1 MSSFVDLV
9 VRVDDLLNAARL
21 EHAFGGALA
30 LMQHVAEPRATWDID
45 VNVSVGPERAADVLE
60 ALASV
65 VSYDDGDLARLT
77 ADRQVRVFAG
87 RYPIDIFLAVHE
99 FHDDLRLAVTRRH
112 FGSTQLPYVSA
123 THLTVLKALFD
134 RPKDWVDIQEMLWAG
149 TVDVERSLGWLVRLL
164 GDDDR
169 VSRLRAMT
177 LTTRPP
183 APSARDL
190 FAPR

>member
-9 VRVDDLLNAARL
+9 IRVDELLSAARL
-21 EHAFGGALA
+21 DHAFGGALA

-45 VNVSVGPERAADVLE
+45 VNVSVGPERAGEVLS
-60 ALASV
+60 ALSEVATH
-65 VSYDDGDLARLT
+65 DEEHLARLVT
-77 ADRQVRVFAG
+77 DRQVRIFAG
-87 RYPIDIFLAVHE
+87 RYPIDIFLAAHE

-112 FGSTQLPYVSA
+112 FGPTQLPYVSA

-169 VSRLRAMT
+169 IPRLRAMA
-177 LTTRPP
+177 L
-183 APSARDL
+183 
-190 FAPR
+190 APRPIEPSVSRYFDQS

>member
-9 VRVDDLLNAARL
+9 VRVDELLDSARL

-45 VNVSVGPERAADVLE
+45 VNVSVGAERAGDVLE
-60 ALASV
+60 ALSPVAT
-65 VSYDDGDLARLT
+65 YDEEDLARLI

-169 VSRLRAMT
+169 IPRLRTMA
-177 LTTRPP
+177 LTPRTASPN
-183 APSARDL
+183 ARDV
-190 FAPR
+190 FVPR